1 MYVDI
6 LHAGWCLYTYCVLK
20 HHHVRLQSC
29 QMYLYGAHFVIC
41 IWNKQQENN
50 RETDS
55 MRSVLLLVWI
65 IVSMSEL
72 GIVRCDKT
80 ATELS
85 KKITDVHFQLF
96 KFIENQN
103 KMLKVRMY
111 NFDVC
116 CLANRYSRFSITILL
131 SLTLDG
137 CVWDW
142 VY

>member
-1 MYVDI
+1 MFIHILRVKTPSRKIAIMSNVFIWCSLCYMY
-6 LHAGWCLYTYCVLK
+6 
-20 HHHVRLQSC
+20 
-29 QMYLYGAHFVIC
+29 M
-41 IWNKQQENN
+41 KQTTTKNN

-65 IVSMSEL
+65 IVPMSEL

-137 CVWDW
+137 CV
-142 VY
+142 